1 MTVAQETT
9 ETAET
14 PLIDWIKIALDKFD
28 ELFGISKFNQAV
40 PLMISGIAIGVTLVN
55 RNFTKCLPHIG
66 GATVASLISAVF
78 ITVMNGQKG
87 TACNQFTTA
96 FLWYTIGYISICMG
110 ESKKLDTNSLIGIIL
125 SFIALVFV
133 DVMTFLG
140 GVCKDLGLKTY
151 IGMMLLGMVGGIGGY
166 YATYYLNKPLLYD
179 FAGCSCDD
187 CAGKCAKGG
196 KVQTIM
202 AKRMT
207 SAS

>member
-28 ELFGISKFNQAV
+28 ELFGISKLNQAV

-140 GVCKDLGLKTY
+140 GVCKDLGPKTY
-151 IGMMLLGMVGGIGGY
+151 IGMMLLGMVGGIG
-166 YATYYLNKPLLYD
+166 
-179 FAGCSCDD
+179 
-187 CAGKCAKGG
+187 
-196 KVQTIM
+196 
-202 AKRMT
+202 
-207 SAS
+207 